1 MKNEEWRDV
10 VGYEG
15 LYQLSDQGRVKSL
28 ARQNC
33 LGRTVKE
40 RILKSRTNRYGYMEV
55 NLCADGKRKM
65 LKVHRLVCQAFHDN
79 PDNKPEVNH
88 VNEDKTD
95 NRACNLEWCTR
106 RENLNHGTRNERSR
120 KSLSKPVG
128 QYTLNGE
135 LVKVWPSAIE
145 VQRQTGFSQG
155 YICNTVRGKYKQ
167 AYGYI
172 WKYVYR
178 KEETTDENYKWVEYR
193 TNRELARTAVW
204 KAWDR
209 QDNTD

>member
-1 MKNEEWRDV
+1 MKNEIWKDV

-15 LYQLSDQGRVKSL
+15 RYQVSSMGRVKSL
-28 ARQNC
+28 ERKNC

-95 NRACNLEWCTR
+95 NRACNLEWSTR
-106 RENLNHGTRNERSR
+106 RENINHGTRNERVA
-120 KSLSKPVG
+120 KALSKPVG
-128 QYTLNGE
+128 QYTLDGD
-135 LVKVWPSAIE
+135 LVKAWQSANE
-145 VQRQTGFSQG
+145 VERQTGF
-155 YICNTVRGKYKQ
+155 GKGNISLAANGKFKQ
-167 AYGYI
+167 AYGFI
-172 WKYVYR
+172 WKYVER
-178 KEETTDENYKWVEYR
+178 KEKITNENYKWVEH
-193 TNRELARTAVW
+193 
-204 KAWDR
+204 
-209 QDNTD
+209 